1 MLYMSKLGL
10 SRQRREELLST
21 MWIWPLG
28 NAIASGITNHCRR
41 GAVPVASRRILLRL
55 QIWAARNLFS
65 PSDLLEG
72 HFCASDLFLFE
83 ESAYLLGINWY
94 LCALE
99 LEVYGELGFF
109 FCEIL

>member
-1 MLYMSKLGL
+1 MLYMSNLGL
-10 SRQRREELLST
+10 RRGQKEELLST

-28 NAIASGITNHCRR
+28 NAIASASTTHCRR

-55 QIWAARNLFS
+55 QIWAARNLFL

-72 HFCASDLFLFE
+72 HFCASDFFLFE
-83 ESAYLLGINWY
+83 ESTFWGINWY
-94 LCALE
+94 LCASE